1 MTAVQK
7 KTSREPEPSKPVEV
21 WSVILTALLLIG
33 GLLKFFF
40 FDWRNFELEQRQ
52 RVVAVEK
59 AESEIVTIEGNWQSP
74 DVETLV
80 GDRRTFVSP
89 IFFFIRN
96 GGERPVHIKNVEF
109 RVYTAS
115 IEDVSV
121 MNDWSTERSTK
132 VVTSLIEGAQ
142 PMATESHVFGF
153 IDPDSK
159 KWNEQAYLQIND
171 FPRLVPPGQELSDR
185 RHVLSSDD
193 SRRLLTKVEIRVTT
207 DKSSYRWYG
216 FSPTSPV
223 RCYSVDSIPAE
234 VSTIPSPPSA
244 PE

>member
-7 KTSREPEPSKPVEV
+7 NAYREPEPSKPVEV

-74 DVETLV
+74 EVETLV
-80 GDRRTFVSP
+80 GDNRTFVSP

-96 GGERPVHIKNVEF
+96 GGERPIHIKNVEF
-109 RVYTAS
+109 RVYTAA
-115 IEDVSV
+115 IRDVSV
-121 MNDWSTERSTK
+121 MNASSLERWKKTLANVDDANLSADGETH
-132 VVTSLIEGAQ
+132 L
-142 PMATESHVFGF
+142 FGF
-153 IDPDSK
+153 IDPDSEH
-159 KWNEQAYLQIND
+159 WNEQAYLKIQR
-171 FPRLVPPGQELSDR
+171 FPSLVPPGQELSDR
-185 RHVLSSDD
+185 RHVLSADD
-193 SRRLLTKVEIRVTT
+193 SRGVLTKVEIRVTT
-207 DKSSYRWYG
+207 EKSTYRWYG

-223 RCYSVDSIPAE
+223 RCYSVDSIPAAE
-234 VSTIPSPPSA
+234 STIPAPPYV
-244 PE
+244 PQ